1 MARNPLIVK
10 LWGVL
15 ESEDPNSVNAQI
27 AKILIKN
34 RLKMEHTSSSYLAKL
49 CDVSKPSL
57 SRFSRLLGYEDFLDF
72 RADLKGYVPD
82 RGRRFTATIQGESD
96 NPFDNYKEYICK
108 NIGFINDTEFKKSV
122 QELVKDM
129 RTFATIYFMGN
140 MQSGNTA
147 MNMRYK
153 MYSAKPNIIA
163 LNGYSEQKELLH
175 HLKPDSLYVI
185 FSVSGD
191 YLKLYLRP
199 DEQLEKSK
207 RSKIWMITSEPTA
220 KKTAEFDG
228 IINTRTGCE
237 GTDTNISQELTADLI
252 AALYWE
258 QLS

>member
-1 MARNPLIVK
+1 MHFLLYHKPLEAGKAGIPLILLTNCSKIAYRGRGKTMARNPLIVK

-108 NIGFINDTEFKKSV
+108 ILGLSMIRN
-122 QELVKDM
+122 
-129 RTFATIYFMGN
+129 
-140 MQSGNTA
+140 
-147 MNMRYK
+147 
-153 MYSAKPNIIA
+153 
-163 LNGYSEQKELLH
+163 
-175 HLKPDSLYVI
+175 
-185 FSVSGD
+185 
-191 YLKLYLRP
+191 LRSP
-199 DEQLEKSK
+199 C
-207 RSKIWMITSEPTA
+207 RNW
-220 KKTAEFDG
+220 
-228 IINTRTGCE
+228 
-237 GTDTNISQELTADLI
+237 
-252 AALYWE
+252 
-258 QLS
+258 